1 MNSARSTRRVSCGWA
16 CASNNFGR
24 NWFGSM
30 PRAPATRSRVD
41 HRFATAGPPSRFGRN
56 TGRLGVARKC
66 RVASRFLL
74 TDPSTVTTSR
84 PNRSSQV
91 RIAMRIPPAVLEV
104 RIERL
109 RRGRTSHSYG
119 GRSGGGDRSGGSGGG
134 GSISDP
140 SGRERKTMTTAMTP
154 ITKRNPTKAPNPSV
168 ARASIRTPSGG
179 GGGGGALAGRTCI
192 HIDMVSY
199 PTLASVGTTFSTRI
213 VRLCSPTPTARN
225 CGGWTRADAPG
236 ASESERG
243 VTPIR
248 TRSPFGRESI
258 SSTVAE
264 IAAVSP
270 TLTTVTVT
278 STTSPSYGG
287 TGLIARFAGRRSGPN
302 CARTGWAGFAPAMR
316 SGDAMNIPKRTTS
329 PPRRPQRSGA
339 DHARPTARHAAPEN
353 ITFANRLCSSFP
365 SIADS
370 CPRVSALWDFYSP
383 PEVFIRGPGSD
394 ARGPRIRAKVRPAE
408 CRLSW
413 RKSGCQGGPWKDARR
428 GREPAWTR
436 TGSRGPRGAR
446 RRGREPPPS
455 RDAEGGAVR
464 DRPGTPRKGDDSGR
478 PKGTPS
484 APERRRRQG
493 RPSPRA
499 VPERPPPYRERAGV
513 RPE

>member
-1 MNSARSTRRVSCGWA
+1 STSEVACVMNSARSTRRVSCGWA
-16 CASNNFGR
+16 WASNNFGR
-24 NWFGSM
+24 NWFGWM

-41 HRFATAGPPSRFGRN
+41 HRFATAGPPSRFRRN

-66 RVASRFLL
+66 RVAPRSLL

-109 RRGRTSHSYG
+109 RPSRTSDSYG

-134 GSISDP
+134 GSISDRSP
-140 SGRERKTMTTAMTP
+140 RERKTMTTAMTP
-154 ITKRNPTKAPNPSV
+154 TTKRNPTKAPKPSV
-168 ARASIRTPSGG
+168 ARASIRTPSAGG
-179 GGGGGALAGRTCI
+179 GGGGVLAGKTCI
-192 HIDMVSY
+192 HSERASF
-199 PTLASVGTTFSTRI
+199 PALASAGTTFSTRI
-213 VRLCSPTPTARN
+213 VRLCSPNPTARN
-225 CGGWTRADAPG
+225 CGVWTRADAPG

-248 TRSPFGRESI
+248 TTSPFGRESI

-287 TGLIARFAGRRSGPN
+287 TGLTARFAGRRSGAN
-302 CARTGWAGFAPAMR
+302 CARAGWTGFAPAMR
-316 SGDAMNIPKRTTS
+316 SVDAMRIPKRIMS

-339 DHARPTARHAAPEN
+339 DHARPTARHAASEN
-353 ITFANRLCSSFP
+353 ITFANRLCSSF
-365 SIADS
+365 SGIADS
-370 CPRVSALWDFYSP
+370 CPRVSAFWEFSSS

-394 ARGPRIRAKVRPAE
+394 ARGRRIRAKVRAAE
-408 CRLSW
+408 CRFSW
-413 RKSGCQGGPWKDARR
+413 RKSGCQGGPWEDARR

-455 RDAEGGAVR
+455 RDAEGGARR
-464 DRPGTPRKGDDSGR
+464 DRPGTPRKDDDHRG
-478 PKGTPS
+478 PEGTPS
-484 APERRRRQG
+484 APE
-493 RPSPRA
+493 
-499 VPERPPPYRERAGV
+499 
-513 RPE
+513 

>member
-41 HRFATAGPPSRFGRN
+41 QRFATAGPPSRFGRN

-91 RIAMRIPPAVLEV
+91 WIAMRIPPAVLEV

-140 SGRERKTMTTAMTP
+140 SGRERNTMTTAMTP
-154 ITKRNPTKAPNPSV
+154 ITRRNPTKAPNPSV

-199 PTLASVGTTFSTRI
+199 PTLASVGTTLSTRI

-225 CGGWTRADAPG
+225 CGGGGSARPPR
-236 ASESERG
+236 ASEPETG

-248 TRSPFGRESI
+248 TTSPFGRESI
-258 SSTVAE
+258 SSTLAE

-287 TGLIARFAGRRSGPN
+287 TRLTNRVAGPG
-302 CARTGWAGFAPAMR
+302 T
-316 SGDAMNIPKRTTS
+316 
-329 PPRRPQRSGA
+329 GA
-339 DHARPTARHAAPEN
+339 D
-353 ITFANRLCSSFP
+353 F
-365 SIADS
+365 
-370 CPRVSALWDFYSP
+370 
-383 PEVFIRGPGSD
+383 
-394 ARGPRIRAKVRPAE
+394 
-408 CRLSW
+408 
-413 RKSGCQGGPWKDARR
+413 
-428 GREPAWTR
+428 
-436 TGSRGPRGAR
+436 
-446 RRGREPPPS
+446 
-455 RDAEGGAVR
+455 
-464 DRPGTPRKGDDSGR
+464 
-478 PKGTPS
+478 
-484 APERRRRQG
+484 
-493 RPSPRA
+493 
-499 VPERPPPYRERAGV
+499 
-513 RPE
+513 